1 MLKTYQ
7 DDRIPKR
14 HCYVTR
20 PQHVTIMVLEAYKIT
35 VMLPGLQIFTVLLP
49 GRNSQYVNFLL
60 LCRST
65 SIHCYIATIYYYLFS
80 MLRWKYITDRYR
92 LPIWV
97 LKGVRRPIWFFILIT
112 ISKKKC
118 TNICTDAVQIK
129 QYCFR

>member
-20 PQHVTIMVLEAYKIT
+20 PQHVTLMVLEAYKIT

-60 LCRST
+60 LLLIFNVT
-65 SIHCYIATIYYYLFS
+65 LKVYY
-80 MLRWKYITDRYR
+80 RQ
-92 LPIWV
+92 
-97 LKGVRRPIWFFILIT
+97 
-112 ISKKKC
+112 
-118 TNICTDAVQIK
+118 VQIADLGSE
-129 QYCFR
+129 RS

>member
-49 GRNSQYVNFLL
+49 GRNSQYVNFHQ
-60 LCRST
+60 
-65 SIHCYIATIYYYLFS
+65 IHCYIATIYYYLFS
-80 MLRWKYITDRYR
+80 MLR
-92 LPIWV
+92 
-97 LKGVRRPIWFFILIT
+97 
-112 ISKKKC
+112 
-118 TNICTDAVQIK
+118 
-129 QYCFR
+129 